1 MEPHAIES
9 IIASAEFFRN
19 PWLRRQA
26 VIMRR
31 HTTIDFN
38 DRVFDRFTLS
48 GFDMQDPAVHP
59 IKLGRTIGRRIGNDK
74 LRCMPDLWRVQT
86 HCAKQQKRSGLPEPA
101 PEPTTH
107 DEIIDLDQHE
117 QADEQ
122 RPVAPA
128 GESDFEWKYCRVD
141 SAGLGMFCRDDAN
154 EIPLFLKCVRHR
166 IDIRFLHGSLVEH
179 RDRLEILKSLNMLH
193 LGETAFSG
201 DIPDDTELDRH
212 HTQRIVHVL
221 HNEDAFTCGRQ
232 VFAELLV
239 ATDARLVNLEVG
251 TQIINFDDTDVIFF
265 DYAPMCECSVW

>member
-38 DRVFDRFTLS
+38 DRVFDRLTLI
-48 GFDMQDPAVHP
+48 GFDMQDPAVHT

-107 DEIIDLDQHE
+107 DEIIDLQQDSHQ
-117 QADEQ
+117 DE
-122 RPVAPA
+122 PHPA

-141 SAGLGMFCRDDAN
+141 NAGLGMLCRDDAN

-193 LGETAFSG
+193 LGESAFSG
-201 DIPDDTELDRH
+201 DILDNTKIDRH
-212 HTQRIVHVL
+212 HLQRIVHVL
-221 HNEDAFTCGRQ
+221 HYEHALTRGRQ
-232 VFAELLV
+232 VLAKLLV
-239 ATDARLVNLEVG
+239 ATDAWLVNLEMGAQV
-251 TQIINFDDTDVIFF
+251 IDLNDADVIFL
-265 DYAPMCECSVW
+265 DNTPMCEHSTW